1 MNEESPVSWGEIREA
16 GLFCG
21 AVGFGNLGKGGWR
34 RRAGVTPG
42 DCLPELWAVWEVRG
56 VFGWKGLLAGGSGG
70 RGQVGG
76 GFGWFGR
83 RSQAWEGVRRVR

>member
-1 MNEESPVSWGEIREA
+1 MGIWERGMGRA
-16 GLFCG
+16 
-21 AVGFGNLGKGGWR
+21 GWR

-70 RGQVGG
+70 RGQVRGRVWESGMGG
-76 GFGWFGR
+76 SGGR
-83 RSQAWEGVRRVR
+83 GQAWEGVRRVR